1 MAFID
6 SIFRR
11 VSHPG
16 DASPGDQVDSQASAP
31 RKISAPAKRKKH
43 SGGGFYYW
51 NFFIHKWAGLIG
63 AAWLAALGLTGFF
76 LDHDSWRWLMQ
87 NKSPA
92 FLTQAS
98 LDANSARGVARY
110 LQIDPSDR
118 SIQVAGGP
126 RGLWLSRDGGMTWT
140 ATRFLDGDHPQIL
153 AIEPDPAVGWN
164 LLWFASDNGVYVSD
178 DKGATAR
185 QTTLKG
191 EYVTSLAAGSAPD
204 ELLAVID
211 KSKIVRFKT
220 EEPARI
226 DTIEL
231 GPLGPESRVT
241 DVQLNRFVREL
252 HFGKGVAGSLTSLV
266 MNDIGGLGM
275 FILSLTGLL
284 YWGLP
289 KWWKHRAKSVG
300 AAPKPTKAAR
310 RSTIVWLFRAHS
322 ATLGVASVLMLI
334 YLAITGIFI
343 GHGRE
348 LGDWMRA
355 TRIPQAY
362 LTPAFDGSSWAG
374 WIDAIVAYPGMPGA
388 FTIGN
393 RIGMFTTVDNGRNWA
408 REEDAAGKPVG
419 AATRLRRIGDKV
431 LVSGGMA
438 GPSLIR
444 GADQVDHEVV
454 VSDRDRGRGEVRQS
468 GGRGRIREAGAERA
482 GGMAGMDHSGM
493 DHAHHGVNDGARQD
507 SGQGGGAS
515 MSAGMARRAE
525 TAGMG
530 GMEGMFMPSDVTR
543 LGDNFVWKSSSKMYV
558 TDAEGKEIETFDVK
572 QPTDPGTP
580 WFSWL
585 LRVHMGT
592 IFWSE
597 WKWVNDVFAVLA
609 VFLSVAGLIRW
620 WRQKWM

>member
-6 SIFRR
+6 SVFRR
-11 VSHPG
+11 ISRPG
-16 DASPGDQVDSQASAP
+16 EAP
-31 RKISAPAKRKKH
+31 VLDGVETRAPVPQKISAPAKRKQQ

-51 NFFIHKWAGLIG
+51 SFFIHKWAGLIG
-63 AAWLAALGLTGFF
+63 AAWLAVLGLTGFF

-92 FLTQAS
+92 FLTPAS

-118 SIQVAGGP
+118 AIQVAGGP
-126 RGLWLSRDGGMTWT
+126 RGLWKSRDGGTTWT
-140 ATRFLDGDHPQIL
+140 TTRFLDGDHPQIL
-153 AIEPDPAVGWN
+153 AIEPDPSAGWN
-164 LLWFASDNGVYVSD
+164 LLWFASDNGVYVSN
-178 DKGATAR
+178 DKGATAQ

-204 ELLAVID
+204 EMLAVID
-211 KSKIVRFKT
+211 KSKVVRFKT
-220 EEPARI
+220 DEPAKVEA
-226 DTIEL
+226 IEL
-231 GPLGPESRVT
+231 GPLGQESRPI

-252 HFGKGVAGSLTSLV
+252 HFGKGVVGSLTSLV

-300 AAPKPTKAAR
+300 AASKGTKAVR

-322 ATLGVASVLMLI
+322 ATLGIASVLMLT
-334 YLAITGIFI
+334 YLAVTGIFI
-343 GHGRE
+343 GHSRE
-348 LGDWMRA
+348 LGDWMKA

-362 LTPAFDGSSWAG
+362 LTPAFGGSSWAG
-374 WIDAIVAYPGMPGA
+374 WIDAIVAYPGLPGA

-393 RIGMFTTVDNGRNWA
+393 RVGMFTTVDYGQSWA
-408 REEDAAGKPVG
+408 REEDAKGKPVG

-444 GADQVDHEVV
+444 GIDQVDHELAIA
-454 VSDRDRGRGEVRQS
+454 DRDRGGGEMRQG
-468 GGRGRIREAGAERA
+468 GGRRNREGGAE
-482 GGMAGMDHSGM
+482 GMAGMDHSGM
-493 DHAHHGVNDGARQD
+493 DHARHSGMNGSARQEA
-507 SGQGGGAS
+507 GQGGDG
-515 MSAGMARRAE
+515 MSAGMARKTE
-525 TAGMG
+525 TAGMGGMG

-558 TDAEGKEIETFDVK
+558 TDADGKEIETFEIK
-572 QPTDPGTP
+572 QPSDPGTP

-585 LRVHMGT
+585 LRLHMGT

-597 WKWVNDVFAVLA
+597 WKWVNDVFATLA
-609 VFLSVAGLIRW
+609 VFLSVTGLIRW